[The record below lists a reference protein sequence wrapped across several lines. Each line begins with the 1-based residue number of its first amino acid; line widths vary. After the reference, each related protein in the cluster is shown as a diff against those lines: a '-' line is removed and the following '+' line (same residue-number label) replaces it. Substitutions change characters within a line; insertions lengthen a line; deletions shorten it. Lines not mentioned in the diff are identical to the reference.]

1 MLRSLRVDRDLQLKE
16 RQKILIYKK
25 CMINN
30 NLWFYSLVRLNGLRV
45 FFL

>member
-25 CMINN
+25 YMINN
-30 NLWFYSLVRLNGLRV
+30 NLWFYSLVRLNGLQV

>member
-1 MLRSLRVDRDLQLKE
+1 MLRSLHVDRDLKLKD

-30 NLWFYSLVRLNGLRV
+30 NLRFYSLARLNGLQV
-45 FFL
+45 FFF